1 MKSTSPWS
9 PVLIAAAVVLLDQLT
24 KWWVLATFELYES
37 VEVITGFFDL
47 TFVVN
52 TGAAFGMLAGEQN
65 PWRQLFFVVVTL
77 VALVV
82 LATAF
87 RQYRREGRVYIAAIG
102 LVGGGALGNLIDR
115 LRFGHVVDFLDFYI
129 KDYHWPAFNVAD
141 SAISIGVVLFL
152 FAGLMESGKRDQ
164 PPAMPDGG

>member
-1 MKSTSPWS
+1 MKSTSPWN
-9 PVLIAAAVVLLDQLT
+9 PVLIAVAVVMLDQLT

-37 VEVITGFFDL
+37 VEVIPGFFDL

-52 TGAAFGMLAGEQN
+52 TGAAFGLLAGDQN

-82 LATAF
+82 LAMAF
-87 RQYRREGRVYIAAIG
+87 RQYRREGGVYIAAIG
-102 LVGGGALGNLIDR
+102 LIGGGALGNLIDR

-141 SAISIGVVLFL
+141 SAISVGVVLFL
-152 FAGLMESGKRDQ
+152 LAGLMETGKRDQ
-164 PPAMPDGG
+164 PPSAD